1 MMDRTYSN
9 LRLDISPEPTDEEAA
24 AVAAAIA
31 LLSAVQQPFPE
42 PEPVRSPTRWALTG
56 RLAAHAASPVA
67 RRNRWSAPT
76 AWLKR

>member
-1 MMDRTYSN
+1 MMDETHSN

-31 LLSAVQQPFPE
+31 LLSAVQQPSPE
-42 PEPVRSPTRWALTG
+42 LEPVRSPSRWALTG
-56 RLAAHAASPVA
+56 RLAAHTAFPNA
-67 RRNRWSAPT
+67 RQNRWSAPT